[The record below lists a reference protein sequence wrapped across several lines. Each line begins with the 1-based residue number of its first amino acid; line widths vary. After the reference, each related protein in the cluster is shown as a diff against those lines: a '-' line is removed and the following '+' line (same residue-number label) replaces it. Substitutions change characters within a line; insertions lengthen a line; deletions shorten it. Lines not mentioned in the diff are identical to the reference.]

1 LVPVC
6 GHVDQPFN
14 DRNCCRRP
22 PGGHSAPAHAAPA
35 PAGAPAATSAAPAAT
50 GAAHARRDQVR
61 LPDGFRPEGIASI
74 GRIFFSGSLVDGR
87 IWRGDLITGKGSV
100 LVPGVTGRSLRGMQ
114 VDRRTGLL
122 WVTGN
127 DGTTGIV
134 LAVNARTGAV
144 ARRIEVPGAG
154 FLNDL
159 VVTRRTV
166 WVTDSNVDR
175 LTAVPLNRRG
185 RPAAAPLR
193 FLPLTGDWPSTP
205 MGRIGANGIR
215 ALPGGTLV
223 LDNSTA
229 GGLYAVNRWTGH
241 VRAIPVT
248 GTPAITS
255 GDGLELVGK
264 RLYVVRGS
272 GGSNVT
278 VVRLRATR
286 HGWTG
291 RVTGVLTDPRLDV
304 PSTATA
310 ALGRLWAVNARF
322 GNPSPTTATYSAV
335 ALPLKPRSAARR
347 PRDRALE
354 IATRYTNLPAAHV
367 S

>member
-1 LVPVC
+1 MTIARSLLAAAAAGVVA
-6 GHVDQPFN
+6 GALAA
-14 DRNCCRRP
+14 
-22 PGGHSAPAHAAPA
+22 SPALAAPA
-35 PAGAPAATSAAPAAT
+35 PAAPAAAAAS
-50 GAAHARRDQVR
+50 AHAQHAPRDEVG
-61 LPDGFRPEGIASI
+61 LPVGFRPEGIASA
-74 GRIFFSGSLVDGR
+74 GRTFFSGSLADGR
-87 IWRGDLITGKGSV
+87 IWRGDLITGKGAV

-127 DGTTGIV
+127 EGATGIV

-144 ARRIEVPGAG
+144 TRRIEVPGAR

-175 LTAVPLNRRG
+175 LTAVPLDRRG

-193 FLPLTGDWPSTP
+193 FLPLTGDWPATP
-205 MGRIGANGIR
+205 TGRIGANGIR
-215 ALPGGTLV
+215 ALPGGQLV

-229 GGLYAVNRWTGH
+229 GGLYAVDRRTG
-241 VRAIPVT
+241 RARQIPVT
-248 GTPAITS
+248 GTPAILG
-255 GDGLELVGK
+255 GDGLELVGL

-272 GGSNVT
+272 GGSDVT
-278 VVRLRATR
+278 VVRLRPTR
-286 HGWTG
+286 AGWTG
-291 RVTGVLTDPRLDV
+291 TVTGVLTDPRLDV

-322 GNPSPTTATYSAV
+322 GNPSPVTATYSAV
-335 ALPLKPRSAARR
+335 ALPLKPR
-347 PRDRALE
+347 
-354 IATRYTNLPAAHV
+354 
-367 S
+367 